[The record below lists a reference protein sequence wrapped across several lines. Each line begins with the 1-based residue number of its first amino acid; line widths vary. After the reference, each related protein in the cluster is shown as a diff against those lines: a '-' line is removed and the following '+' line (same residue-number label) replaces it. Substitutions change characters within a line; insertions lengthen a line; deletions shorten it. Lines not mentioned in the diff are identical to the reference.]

1 MSRSVRRARVRK
13 SRSARKF
20 RQHVSRTKAANVRG
34 SYRGGI
40 RL

>member
-1 MSRSVRRARVRK
+1 MKRMFVNK

-20 RQHVSRTKAANVRG
+20 RAQVSRTKLPNVVAVQ
-34 SYRGGI
+34 RGGI

>member
-1 MSRSVRRARVRK
+1 MFRKPVNK

-20 RQHVSRTKAANVRG
+20 RSDVGKTRRENLVIQ
-34 SYRGGI
+34 RGGF